1 MARKKQKYEFRPDKQ
16 SSNLLNKLYLTQKQR
31 KTLLKWVL
39 YGVIL
44 LILSVLQ
51 DTVFCH
57 IRFWGARLD
66 LVPCAIVLICVV
78 QGAES
83 GSIFILVASSL
94 FLFTG
99 TAPGAY
105 VIAYMTVLGLIVTL
119 IRQSYLRN
127 GFSAV
132 MLCTAVAF
140 LLYEIAVFFTGLYL
154 QQTTLDKLFRF
165 LITAGLTFPLAPI
178 LYPAVLAVDKVGGDT
193 WKE

>member
-1 MARKKQKYEFRPDKQ
+1 MARKKHKYEFRPDKKH
-16 SSNLLNKLYLTQKQR
+16 SNLLNKLYLTQKQR

-44 LILSVLQ
+44 LVLSVLQ
-51 DTVFCH
+51 DTIFCH

-66 LVPCAIVLICVV
+66 LVPCAIILICVV

-83 GSIFILVASSL
+83 GSIFILTASAL

-105 VIAYMTVLGLIVTL
+105 VIAYMTILGLTVTL
-119 IRQSYLRN
+119 LRQSYLRN

-132 MLCTAVAF
+132 MLCTAAAY
-140 LLYEIAVFFTGLYL
+140 LLYELAVFFTGLYL
-154 QQTTLDKLFRF
+154 QQTTLDKLYRF
-165 LITAGLTFPLAPI
+165 LLTAGLTFPLAPM
-178 LYPAVLAVDKVGGDT
+178 LYPITLAVDKVGGEA